1 MTFEVNVTDRSAP
14 YEQIK
19 NAILDAT
26 LAPGTALVES
36 SLAELFAVS
45 RTPIREALLRLEQ
58 DGMVERT
65 DRGLIVRDR
74 SPEQVLDIYETRIIL
89 ETAAARFAATKH
101 STIDRIRLSKLLD
114 ETSVFEVSDP
124 SELARLNRS
133 FHRGV
138 WQASHNEALVDLLN
152 RLSLHLMRY
161 PATTLAYPG
170 RWERAL
176 EQHRALVDAI
186 LARDGE
192 EAARVADLHFTEA
205 RDIRLKLWETDT
217 I

>member
-1 MTFEVNVTDRSAP
+1 VTDRSAP

-101 STIDRIRLSKLLD
+101 STIDRIRLSKLLE
-114 ETSVFEVSDP
+114 ETSDFDVSDP

-176 EQHRALVDAI
+176 EQHRELVDAI
-186 LARDGE
+186 LARDAD
-192 EAARVADLHFTEA
+192 EAARVAEVHFTEA

-217 I
+217 F

>member
-1 MTFEVNVTDRSAP
+1 MTLEVSVTDRSAP

-36 SLAELFAVS
+36 SLAEQFSVS

-89 ETAAARFAATKH
+89 ETAAARFAAIKH
-101 STIDRIRLSKLLD
+101 STIDRIRLSKLLED
-114 ETSVFEVSDP
+114 TSNPDVKEP
-124 SELARLNRS
+124 AQLARMNRS

-138 WQASHNEALVDLLN
+138 WQASHNEALVDLLS
-152 RLSLHLMRY
+152 RLNLHLMRY

-176 EQHRALVDAI
+176 QQHRDLVEAI
-186 LARDGE
+186 LTRDSD
-192 EAARVADLHFTEA
+192 EAARVAEVHFTEA

-217 I
+217 F